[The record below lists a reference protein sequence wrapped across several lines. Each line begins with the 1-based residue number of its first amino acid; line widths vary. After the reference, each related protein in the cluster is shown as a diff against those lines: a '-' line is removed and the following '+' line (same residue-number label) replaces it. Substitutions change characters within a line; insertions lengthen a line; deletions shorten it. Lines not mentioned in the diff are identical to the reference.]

1 MDLFELVASLGIDT
15 GGFTG
20 GLRSALNTALGWLED
35 FAKDVLDTG
44 MGFDKEMSA
53 VQAVLGKTEGTI
65 ENMNE
70 LRAFALDQA
79 RDSIFTAEQTAQAYY
94 YMGMAGWKTE
104 EMLSGLPGIMALA
117 AASGEDLGMVSDIV
131 TDSLTAFGWSADR
144 AGEFADILAQAAT
157 NSNTDVKR
165 MGETFK
171 YIAPIAGSLGVEVE
185 DVALSIGL
193 LASQGIKG
201 SMAGTA
207 LRNILVRLSTNAGET
222 KKDLGAL
229 TILTEKLGVQFWD
242 SSGKMRDF
250 SDIIREA
257 RVSWQGLTQEEQTY
271 YAKQI
276 GSQRGMAAWMA
287 LMNAAEEDVDQLAY
301 AFANA
306 EGAAQGMADV
316 KLDNLWGDIQMFN
329 SSLDVLKVAI
339 YDDVKGPLREVVQ
352 YATGA
357 LDRIRDAIVGGGGL
371 TAGIHQL
378 AIEITDFGKKYQD
391 EIAELARSFVPI
403 LATVI
408 GELAPAFADAAINLG
423 GALIE
428 GVIKG
433 LGDQSILGLL
443 TGKNTTAGPIADFLG
458 KLIVGR
464 VDTVISSFDPLGIDA
479 QANVGK
485 IELPENWRELQA
497 EWEASNPIDATVTPN
512 IEEDTFVDKFR
523 EFLETDF
530 LNNTIGFGWVEKLAR
545 MLNEGTTETVDAV
558 SSASL
563 DAANTY
569 LDSLSEA
576 SGKAS
581 SGIVDDLSDAG
592 TNGGKDLAA
601 NVGTELSYA
610 EPGMRDGLTNV
621 LSEAGDPIGTNI
633 ANSIYN
639 KLISTPYQI
648 NVTAN
653 VSGLPGVNR
662 NASAMAG
669 GRIYRHPSIFGY
681 YDGAYQMAGDAG
693 PEAVI
698 GVNSLGAMIANAVNR
713 GMAGQEIVVP
723 RSNPSPRNI
732 VIPVYIDGRELA
744 RAEVPYI
751 EAEQQRVGTRLVTGV
766 RI

>member
-15 GGFTG
+15 GGFTS
-20 GLRSALNTALGWLED
+20 GLRNALNTALGWLED

-53 VQAVLGKTEGTI
+53 VQAVLGKVEGT
-65 ENMNE
+65 EQNMIR
-70 LRAFALDQA
+70 LREFALDQA

-104 EMLSGLPGIMALA
+104 EMLSGLPGVMALA

-131 TDSLTAFGWSADR
+131 TDSLTAFGWEAGR
-144 AGEFADILAQAAT
+144 AAEFADILAQAAT

-171 YIAPIAGSLGVEVE
+171 YIAPIAGSLGVSVE
-185 DVALSIGL
+185 DTALAIGL

-201 SMAGTA
+201 TMAGTA
-207 LRNILVRLSTNAGET
+207 LRNILTRLSTNAGET

-229 TILTEKLGVQFWD
+229 TILTEKLGVEFWD
-242 SSGKMRDF
+242 AAGNMRDF

-257 RVSWQGLTQEEQTY
+257 RVSWRGLTEEQQVY

-276 GSQRGMAAWMA
+276 GSQRGMAAWLA
-287 LMNAAEEDVDQLAY
+287 LMNAAEEDVDQLAT

-408 GELAPAFADAAINLG
+408 GELAPAFTDAAVNLG
-423 GALIE
+423 GALME
-428 GVIKG
+428 GIIKG

-464 VDTVISSFDPLGIDA
+464 VDTVISSFDPLGINA
-479 QANVGK
+479 QAEVK
-485 IELPENWRELQA
+485 SISQELPEDWQEQQA
-497 EWEASNPIDATVTPN
+497 QWEANNPIETNVIPLIDPDS
-512 IEEDTFVDKFR
+512 EE
-523 EFLETDF
+523 
-530 LNNTIGFGWVEKLAR
+530 A
-545 MLNEGTTETVDAV
+545 
-558 SSASL
+558 
-563 DAANTY
+563 
-569 LDSLSEA
+569 
-576 SGKAS
+576 KALFS
-581 SGIVDDLSDAG
+581 DLSGQVSGGIATG
-592 TNGGKDLAA
+592 TKDGLQTAKTESILPSAEELYKLYFGEMSDVGTDGGKEMAA
-601 NVGTELSYA
+601 NVEAKMDDAGYSIKDWLI
-610 EPGMRDGLTNV
+610 GKV
-621 LSEAGDPIGTNI
+621 SEAGDPIGTNL
-633 ANSIYN
+633 ANSIQN
-639 KLISTPYQI
+639 KLGSQTYSITV
-648 NVTAN
+648 NAN
-653 VSGLPGVNR
+653 VVGLPGVQR
-662 NASAMAG
+662 NASAMSS

-698 GVNSLGAMIANAVNR
+698 GVNSLSAMIANAVNR

-723 RSNPSPRNI
+723 RANPAPRNI
-732 VIPVYIDGRELA
+732 VIPLYIDGREFA

-751 EAEQQRVGTRLVTGV
+751 ESEQQRVGTKLVTGV
-766 RI
+766 KL